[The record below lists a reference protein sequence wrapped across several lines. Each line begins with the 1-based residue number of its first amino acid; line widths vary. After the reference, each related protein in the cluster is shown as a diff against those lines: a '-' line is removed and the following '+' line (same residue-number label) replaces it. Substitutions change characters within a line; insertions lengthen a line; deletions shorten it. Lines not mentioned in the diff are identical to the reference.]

1 MRILITTDAFTPV
14 VNGVVTST
22 INLYKQLKEH
32 GHDVK
37 ILTLAH
43 GRHSK
48 KEGDV
53 YYISS
58 FGVNIYPNARA
69 TIKFRDHLIN
79 EIIEWK
85 PEVIHSQ
92 TEFCTFLFAR
102 RIARKL
108 DIPVVHTYHTLYQDY
123 TGYFTKH
130 HAIGQKLVIGFSK
143 TLLNH
148 VDGVIVPTEKTKRIL
163 EGYGIKDDIQVV
175 PNGIELD
182 TFKQHITQE
191 EKIKLKRQ
199 LGIPLENRVLVTVGR
214 LGIEKNI
221 DELLVGFKHYLER
234 QPQTSLVIVGDGPH
248 RESLEKLAK
257 DLGICDQVVFTG
269 MIDAHIIYKYYQLGE
284 IFVSASNSETQ
295 GLTYIEALANG
306 IPIVC
311 KKDECLYGVLKNGY
325 NGYMFTSTQEMVE
338 KVSQLMED
346 SELYCTIKENTT
358 SSVQAYSS
366 ELFGERVE
374 DIYMRVVQQSEE
386 EGNSHTS
393 LIGKIG

>member
-1 MRILITTDAFTPV
+1 MKILITTDAFTPV

-22 INLYKQLKEH
+22 LNLYKQLKQH

-43 GRHSK
+43 EGHSR
-48 KEGDV
+48 KEEDV

-58 FGVNIYPNARA
+58 FGVNIYPNARV
-69 TIKFRDHLIN
+69 TVKFRDHYIR
-79 EIIEWK
+79 EIIEWG

-92 TEFCTFLFAR
+92 TEFCSFLFAR
-102 RIARKL
+102 KIARKL
-108 DIPVVHTYHTLYQDY
+108 NIPVIHTYHTLYQDY

-130 HAIGQKLVIGFSK
+130 EALGQKLVIGFSK

-182 TFKQHITQE
+182 AFKQHISKE
-191 EKIKLKRQ
+191 EKEALKKQ
-199 LGIPLENRVLVTVGR
+199 LGIPLNHHIMVTIGR
-214 LGIEKNI
+214 LGIEKNV
-221 DELLVGFKHYLER
+221 DALLDGMKQYLEKR
-234 QPQTSLVIVGDGPH
+234 EDITLVIVGDGPH
-248 RESLEKLAK
+248 KETLEKRAK
-257 DLGICDQVVFTG
+257 ELGIQEHIIFTG
-269 MIDAHIIYKYYQLGE
+269 MINAKEIYKYYQLGE
-284 IFVSASNSETQ
+284 VFVSASNSETQ

-311 KKDECLYGVLKNGY
+311 KKDECLVGVLKDGY
-325 NGYMFTSTQEMVE
+325 NGYMFTSTEEMIQRVDE
-338 KVSQLMED
+338 LLESQ
-346 SELYCTIKENTT
+346 SLYNEVKENTV
-358 SSVQAYSS
+358 SSVEAFSS

-374 DIYMRVVQQSEE
+374 DIYMHAVQQSEE
-386 EGNSHTS
+386 GEHKRFS
-393 LIGKIG
+393 LIG